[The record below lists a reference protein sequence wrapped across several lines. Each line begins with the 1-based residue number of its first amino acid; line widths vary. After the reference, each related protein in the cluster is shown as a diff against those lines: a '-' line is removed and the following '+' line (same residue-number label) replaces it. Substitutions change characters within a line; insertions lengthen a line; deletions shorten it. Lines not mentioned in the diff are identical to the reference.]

1 MMLIT
6 LWSMI
11 WIKKTTNKM
20 IHLKVIQGFVS
31 SQIEKFKKMSFIEK
45 DIENLIQ
52 NLTRKNPEDVP
63 EDKV

>member
-1 MMLIT
+1 
-6 LWSMI
+6 
-11 WIKKTTNKM
+11 M